1 MNQPNLLELARQGD
15 ANAIAALM
23 NAVLEPKGI
32 TAQASLENC
41 CLSVFLESAKTLNQQ
56 TMTTFI
62 HRGLLELGT
71 ESIQT
76 IKACGHKAGESSFS
90 WVKEFRIH
98 PVVQSF
104 PEIQVVSPD
113 QDDEEFEEAIDL
125 EEAIDDRS
133 DITAYLK
140 TYLAPTLLVIVVAF
154 FGGGFVA
161 LLSTSKAGNQLP
173 DSEKDRSFVGG
184 PGSPRSLQEKQQDAE
199 EYIRAMTQA
208 QEKFYGENQR
218 FASTLE
224 ELERS
229 TNLISQS
236 YDYTYRSRVLNSN
249 RAQITAVPKQE
260 GLRSF
265 VGTVVVAAGKTAS
278 VVCKTNQP
286 TIDAPPM
293 PEFSQNQLRCQRSSS
308 EVP

>member
-32 TAQASLENC
+32 TAKASLENG

-56 TMTTFI
+56 TMTTFV

-76 IKACGHKAGESSFS
+76 VKACGHKTGESSFS
-90 WVKEFRIH
+90 WVKEFGVH
-98 PVVQSF
+98 PVVQGF

-113 QDDEEFEEAIDL
+113 QDNEEFEEPIDL
-125 EEAIDDRS
+125 EDAIDDQP
-133 DITAYLK
+133 DLTAYLK

-161 LLSTSKAGNQLP
+161 LLSTSKVGQPP
-173 DSEKDRSFVGG
+173 DGEADRSFVGG
-184 PGSPRSLQEKQQDAE
+184 SDRPRSRQEKQQDAE
-199 EYIRAMTQA
+199 DYIRAMTQA
-208 QEKFYGENQR
+208 QEKFYGENKR

-229 TNLISQS
+229 ANLISQS
-236 YDYTYRSRVLNSN
+236 YDYTYRSRILNSN
-249 RAQITAVPKQE
+249 RAQITALPKQE
-260 GLRSF
+260 GLKSF

-278 VVCKTNQP
+278 VVCRTNRP

-293 PEFSQNQLRCQRSSS
+293 PEFSQNQLRCQPSS
-308 EVP
+308 EIP